1 VTDDALSAA
10 VIGAGLAL
18 LGKIV
23 FDWLKGKNGKTNGSS
38 GEKSAEFWKVE
49 IRDIVEEVMDHRNA
63 KIREIVAEELVK
75 ARRR

>member
-1 VTDDALSAA
+1 VNPEALSGA

-18 LGKIV
+18 LGRIV
-23 FDWLKGKNGKTNGSS
+23 FDWLKGKPNGTS

-49 IRDIVEEVMDHRNA
+49 IREIVEEVMDHRNA
-63 KIREIVAEELVK
+63 KIREIVSEELNK